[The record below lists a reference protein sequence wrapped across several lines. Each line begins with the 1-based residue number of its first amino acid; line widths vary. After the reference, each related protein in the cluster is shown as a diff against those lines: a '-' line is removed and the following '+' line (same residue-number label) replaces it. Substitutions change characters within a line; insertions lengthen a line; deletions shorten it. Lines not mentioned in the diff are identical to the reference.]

1 MATQSA
7 TWMREDIAMLLHRGG
22 SLATARGN
30 ALDLTTPAW
39 LTWNQ
44 EVFGSVSD
52 LFDEP
57 YYAATAAPPQLP
69 ISQAE
74 TRLRQVLAGSTF
86 DDVSDTVKRWN
97 ATLRA
102 EVRAVTA
109 LKFTDDTGRVAAT
122 APVAVVD
129 GMPKPLAEA
138 TDELETW
145 QWWLVLHRPALEQ
158 ADRGL
163 KLVGDQREMLAQ
175 RLGDVSTRMGA
186 VGISRSFISEIL
198 QHSVEKNILER
209 FGKIEE
215 DILGAYWIHA
225 SRIQIYWMPLAI
237 FAPILGVSVAT
248 LTVAVLCH
256 ELVHAYTHRGID
268 IDGGSW
274 RTDQFI
280 KADTYV
286 KEGLAQYYT
295 EQVMHALGARLPD
308 GLTTFLAKTEK
319 QAAPYRAYQNWLG
332 AKKQPSSE
340 ATRLAML
347 EFRNADPPVFD
358 HAKFLEKL
366 TFAQAQIGG
375 RRTTSEG

>member
-1 MATQSA
+1 V
-7 TWMREDIAMLLHRGG
+7 
-22 SLATARGN
+22 
-30 ALDLTTPAW
+30 TTPAW

-69 ISQAE
+69 SSQAE
-74 TRLRQVLAGSTF
+74 TRLRQVLASSTF
-86 DDVSDTVKRWN
+86 EVVSDTVKRWN

-138 TDELETW
+138 TNELETW

-163 KLVGDQREMLAQ
+163 KLIGDQREMLAQ
-175 RLGDVSTRMGA
+175 QLGDISTRMEA

-274 RTDQFI
+274 QTDRFI

-295 EQVMHALGARLPD
+295 EQVMRVLGARLPD
-308 GLTTFLAKTEK
+308 GLATFLAKTEK
-319 QAAPYRAYQNWLG
+319 QSIPYRTYQDWLG
-332 AKKQPSSE
+332 AKKQPSPE

-358 HAKFLEKL
+358 HDKFLEKL
-366 TFAQAQIGG
+366 KLAQAQIRGG
-375 RRTTSEG
+375 RTSNDG